1 MGQFQEVLDPRPRRV
16 GDHFRGKRMFVF
28 PAECCKLGLVLEICD
43 IHKGKVAPTF
53 PFLHWPLSCG
63 RKCAVWFCDD
73 EGQRLGQG
81 WHANYCIQLVT
92 SSITYVLVGWEN
104 IRLMCKRKTVTVLS
118 RWRKCL
124 TWRAVCV
131 HRFLDA
137 SIKTVW
143 LCVDAFGRKNRKHFV
158 LSQNQMQTEKS
169 LPCVPTG
176 QS

>member
-104 IRLMCKRKTVTVLS
+104 IRLMCKRKN
-118 RWRKCL
+118 CY
-124 TWRAVCV
+124 RAITLKKMFDVESSLCASFSWCFDKNSVAVRGCV
-131 HRFLDA
+131 
-137 SIKTVW
+137 W
-143 LCVDAFGRKNRKHFV
+143 
-158 LSQNQMQTEKS
+158 EKK
-169 LPCVPTG
+169 
-176 QS
+176 